1 MHSSITCKLIVPS
14 ICITHWLNSPTSA
27 HDNSEVIPSHIFN
40 STNPLSDNEDE
51 KKPIHG
57 CKKTKKSIYSDD
69 DSDDT
74 SSTLKNLVQSVESR
88 HAARAELEAEKLKT
102 EKEALELV
110 KKKEGRMA
118 EERWV
123 SEREHRIQEARAT
136 EERNKVKAELTAQAV
151 KEKEQE
157 MRLNEEKLK
166 QNQWNQAMKMLNH
179 QNPIIWA
186 KGEQL
191 AKELGARDGIIVDW
205 RQQHVYQ

>member
-14 ICITHWLNSPTSA
+14 ICITHWLDSPTSA
-27 HDNSEVIPSHIFN
+27 HGNSEVIPSHIFN

-88 HAARAELEAEKLKT
+88 HAAQAELEVEKLKT
-102 EKEALELV
+102 EKEALELA
-110 KKKEGRMA
+110 KKKEEREARMA

-166 QNQWNQAMKMLNH
+166 QNQWNQAMKMLDH
-179 QNPIIWA
+179 QNPIIRA
-186 KGEQL
+186 KVSSLRRSL
-191 AKELGARDGIIVDW
+191 AHEMA
-205 RQQHVYQ
+205 